1 MNDQFDIV
9 VIGSGIAGLT
19 TALAAAPKR
28 VALITRGAFAL
39 DGSSCWAQ
47 GGIAAALGD
56 DDTPQ
61 LHAHDTLVAGQ
72 YLNDRGAV
80 GRLTSVAP
88 QTVRWLAAMGARFD
102 TRENTRH
109 EKRFVLGREAAHSR
123 ARIVHA
129 GGDASG
135 AEIMRALAQA
145 VREAAHIT
153 VLEQAQA
160 TDLLTTNGRVS
171 GVAIQRA
178 QGNFA
183 VATSA
188 VVLATGGIGA
198 LYRYTTNPSA
208 ADGSGIALALRAGAV
223 LSDMEFV
230 QFHPT
235 ALAPRSGHSGQLP
248 LLTEALRGA
257 GATLINDTG
266 RRFLLA
272 HSPAAELAPRDV
284 VARAVWAELERGGQV
299 FLDARKAV
307 GATFPQRFPTVFAAC
322 QARGI
327 DPREQPIPVVPAEH
341 YLMGGIRVDE
351 HAETPIPGIYAVG
364 ECACSGVHGANRLAS
379 NSLLE
384 GLVFGRELGGYL
396 ARINSS
402 TTSHVAEFAARN
414 IEPPTLDLVQKIGD
428 ILWRNAGLVRDAQGL
443 FSAREQLAALRH
455 DCAEDGQDVDRIRV
469 AQSIVDAA
477 LARRDSIGAHY
488 RRDAVAANTA
498 ANG

>member
-1 MNDQFDIV
+1 MSENFDIV

-39 DGSSCWAQ
+39 DGSSHWAQ
-47 GGIAAALGD
+47 GGIAAAIGD
-56 DDTPQ
+56 DDTTQ
-61 LHAHDTLVAGQ
+61 MHAQDTLVAGQ

-80 GRLTSVAP
+80 DRLTSIAP
-88 QTVRWLAAMGARFD
+88 QTVRWLAAMGAQFD
-102 TRENTRH
+102 TRENARH

-135 AEIMRALAQA
+135 AEIMRTLAHA
-145 VREAAHIT
+145 VGEAAHIT
-153 VLEQAQA
+153 VFEQARA
-160 TDLLTTNGRVS
+160 TDLLTTHGHAS
-171 GVAIQRA
+171 GVAVHGA

-183 VATSA
+183 IAASA

-198 LYRYTTNPSA
+198 LYRYTTNPSS
-208 ADGSGIALALRAGAV
+208 ADGSGIALALRAGAI

-235 ALAPRSGHSGQLP
+235 ALAPLSGHSGQLP

-257 GATLINDTG
+257 GAIVVNEAG

-272 HSPAAELAPRDV
+272 YSLAAELAPRDV

-327 DPREQPIPVVPAEH
+327 DPREHPIPLVPAEH
-341 YLMGGIRVDE
+341 YLMGGIRVDA
-351 HAETPIPGIYAVG
+351 HAATSVPGLYAVG
-364 ECACSGVHGANRLAS
+364 ECACSGVHGANRLES

-384 GLVFGRELGGYL
+384 GLVFGRELGSYL
-396 ARINSS
+396 ARGSPS
-402 TTSHVAEFAARN
+402 TAAHVAEFATRY
-414 IEPPTLDLVQKIGD
+414 IKPPTLEVVQKIGD
-428 ILWRNAGLVRDAQGL
+428 LLWRNAGLVRDAQGL

-455 DCAEDGQDVDRIRV
+455 DYAEYTQDADRIRV
-469 AQSIVDAA
+469 AQNIVDAA
-477 LARRDSIGAHY
+477 LARRGSIGAHY
-488 RRDAVAANTA
+488 RRDAVAVNTA
-498 ANG
+498 ASG

>member
-1 MNDQFDIV
+1 VSDQFDIV

-28 VALITRGAFAL
+28 VALITRGALAL
-39 DGSSCWAQ
+39 DGSSRWAQ
-47 GGIAAALGD
+47 GGIAAAIGD

-72 YLNDRGAV
+72 YLNDRSAV
-80 GRLTSVAP
+80 DRLTSVAP
-88 QTVRWLAAMGARFD
+88 QTVRWLAAIGAQFD
-102 TRENTRH
+102 TRENARR

-123 ARIVHA
+123 SRIVHA

-145 VREAAHIT
+145 AGEAAHIT
-153 VLEQAQA
+153 VFEHTQAS
-160 TDLLTTNGRVS
+160 DLLTAHKRIV
-171 GVAIQRA
+171 GVAVRDA
-178 QGNFA
+178 RGS
-183 VATSA
+183 SA
-188 VVLATGGIGA
+188 IAASTVVLATGGIGA
-198 LYRYTTNPSA
+198 LYRYTTNPST

-235 ALAPRSGHSGQLP
+235 ALAPLSGYSGQLP

-257 GATLINDTG
+257 GAILLNDSG

-284 VARAVWAELERGGQV
+284 VARAVWSELERGGQV

-322 QARGI
+322 RARGI

-341 YLMGGIRVDE
+341 YLMGGIRVDA
-351 HAETPIPGIYAVG
+351 HAASSVPGLYAVG

-384 GLVFGRELGGYL
+384 GLVFGRELGVHL
-396 ARINSS
+396 ARGNVP
-402 TTSHVAEFAARN
+402 TASHVAEFTARN
-414 IEPPTLDLVQKIGD
+414 IEPPKAAIAREIGD
-428 ILWRNAGLVRDAQGL
+428 LLWRNAGLMRDATGM
-443 FSAREQLAALRH
+443 FSAREQLAALLH
-455 DCAEDGQDVDRIRV
+455 DCAEDSQDADRIRV
-469 AQSIVDAA
+469 AQHIVDAA
-477 LARRDSIGAHY
+477 LARRNSIGAHY
-488 RRDAVAANTA
+488 RRDAVAANNA
-498 ANG
+498 ASG

>member
-1 MNDQFDIV
+1 MIDQFDIV

-28 VALITRGAFAL
+28 VALITRGAL
-39 DGSSCWAQ
+39 SRDGSSRWAQ
-47 GGIAAALGD
+47 GGIAAAIGA
-56 DDTPQ
+56 DDTPL
-61 LHAHDTLVAGQ
+61 LHAQDTLVAGQ
-72 YLNDRGAV
+72 YLNDRSAV
-80 GRLTSVAP
+80 DRLTSVAP
-88 QTVRWLAAMGARFD
+88 QTVRWLAAIGAQFD
-102 TRENTRH
+102 TRENARH

-135 AEIMRALAQA
+135 AEIMRALAKA
-145 VREAAHIT
+145 VGDAGHIT
-153 VLEQAQA
+153 VFEQSQA
-160 TDLLTTNGRVS
+160 SDLLTAHERICGAAVR
-171 GVAIQRA
+171 GPQGDFAIA
-178 QGNFA
+178 A
-183 VATSA
+183 AA

-198 LYRYTTNPSA
+198 LYRYTTNPST

-235 ALAPRSGHSGQLP
+235 ALAPLSGHSGQLP

-257 GATLINDTG
+257 GAILINAGG
-266 RRFLLA
+266 RRFMLA

-307 GATFPQRFPTVFAAC
+307 GAAFPQRFPTVFAAC
-322 QARGI
+322 QVRGI

-341 YLMGGIRVDE
+341 YLMGGVRVDV
-351 HAETPIPGIYAVG
+351 HAASSLPGLYAVG

-384 GLVFGRELGGYL
+384 GLVFGRELGVHL
-396 ARINSS
+396 ARGNVS
-402 TTSHVAEFAARN
+402 TASHIAEFTPRN
-414 IEPPTLDLVQKIGD
+414 IEPATQERAQKIGD
-428 ILWRNAGLVRDAQGL
+428 VLWRNAGLVRDATGL
-443 FSAREQLAALRH
+443 FSAREQLAALLH
-455 DCAEDGQDVDRIRV
+455 DCAEAAQDADRIRV

-498 ANG
+498 ASG

>member
-1 MNDQFDIV
+1 VSEHFDIV

-19 TALAAAPKR
+19 TALDAAPKR
-28 VALITRGAFAL
+28 VALITRGALAL

-47 GGIAAALGD
+47 GGVAAAIGD

-61 LHAHDTLVAGQ
+61 LHAHDTFVAGQ

-80 GRLTSVAP
+80 ARLTGVAA

-102 TRENTRH
+102 MQENGRD
-109 EKRFVLGREAAHSR
+109 EKHFMLGREAAHSR

-135 AEIMRALAQA
+135 VEIMRALAQA
-145 VREAAHIT
+145 VSESSHIT
-153 VLEQAQA
+153 VFEQAQA
-160 TDLLTTNGRVS
+160 TDLLTTNGRAS
-171 GVAIQRA
+171 GVAVHST
-178 QGNFA
+178 QGDFA
-183 VATSA
+183 IVASA
-188 VVLATGGIGA
+188 IVLATGGISA
-198 LYRYTTNPSA
+198 LYRYSTNPLT
-208 ADGSGIALALRAGAV
+208 ADGAGIALALRAGAD

-235 ALAPRSGHSGQLP
+235 ALAPLPGHSGQLP
-248 LLTEALRGA
+248 LLTEALRGT
-257 GATLINDTG
+257 GATLINEAG

-299 FLDARKAV
+299 FLDARNAV

-322 QARGI
+322 QARSI
-327 DPREQPIPVVPAEH
+327 DPCEQLIPVVPAAH
-341 YLMGGIRVDE
+341 YLMGGIRVDA
-351 HAETPIPGIYAVG
+351 HSETSVSGLYAVG

-396 ARINSS
+396 TRGNLS
-402 TTSHVAEFAARN
+402 TAALVREFATRN
-414 IEPPTLDLVQKIGD
+414 IAPPTVQLAQKIGD
-428 ILWRNAGLVRDAQGL
+428 LLWRNAALVRDAQGL
-443 FSAREQLAALRH
+443 FAAREQLAALLH
-455 DCAEDGQDVDRIRV
+455 DCAEDAQDADRIRV

-477 LARRDSIGAHY
+477 LARCDSIGAHY
-488 RRDAVAANTA
+488 RRDAVAVNSA